1 MWAERVPACAL
12 LVVGE
17 SARAIDV
24 APLWDHARPAVSEA
38 RFRDAMKSATGDDA
52 LVLQAQ
58 IARTY
63 VYRKDFGRARELLG
77 ELEAKLDAA
86 GPEAQAVYWLEL
98 GRTYA
103 SHQHPP
109 ESQTADTRRL
119 AHNAFA
125 RALHIA
131 RLARLDAI
139 AIDAIHMFA
148 FVDTAP
154 ADQLRWTQQAL
165 ALVEAS
171 DQASAKR
178 WEPSIRS
185 NIGESLRDLGR
196 HGEALD
202 QFKRALALYAQGT
215 DERSIGDA
223 HWQVART
230 LRALNRIDE
239 ALAIQLHVERR
250 NDAAGTPKPY
260 VFEELEL
267 LYIAKGDQERARH
280 YAARFRSLQK

>member
-1 MWAERVPACAL
+1 MGAERVLAGAL
-12 LVVGE
+12 LVVAGW
-17 SARAIDV
+17 ARAIDV
-24 APLWDHARPAVSEA
+24 APLWDHARPALSEE
-38 RFRDAMKSATGDDA
+38 RFRAAMNAATGDDA
-52 LVLQAQ
+52 LILQTQ
-58 IARTY
+58 VARTY
-63 VYRKDFGRARELLG
+63 VFRKDFARARELLG
-77 ELEAKLDAA
+77 EVAAKVDAA
-86 GPEAQAVYWLEL
+86 GPEAQARYWLEL

-109 ESQTADTRRL
+109 ETQTADAKRL
-119 AHNAFA
+119 ARDAFS
-125 RALHIA
+125 RALQIA
-131 RLARLDAI
+131 RQARLDAM
-139 AIDAIHMFA
+139 AIDALHMFP

-185 NIGESLRDLGR
+185 NIGEALRDLGR
-196 HGEALD
+196 HGEALE
-202 QFKRALALYAQGT
+202 QFKRALALYEQET

-230 LRALNRIDE
+230 LRALNRIDD
-239 ALAIQLHVERR
+239 ALAIQLRVERE
-250 NDAAGTPKPY
+250 NDAAGAPKAY

-267 LYIAKGDQERARH
+267 LYQAKGDGERARH
-280 YAARFRSLQK
+280 YAGRTRSLSK